1 MYSNIS
7 KMKKEEVGEV
17 GEQVD
22 DVDGRLEASTVD
34 ESNVHDYDTIRNLM
48 WTMIFESEGAAK
60 TFYDFYARQVG
71 FLTRVLS
78 SHKSECDG
86 LLFSRGL
93 GCRGYHDG
101 QTKVEL
107 QKQDKQ
113 QESCSAM
120 IHLRRDKNGRWV
132 IKKFVRDHNHPLV
145 IQLERK
151 PQNTCDKG
159 PKCSICDEEKDKKI
173 QELTAELRGEE
184 AIKCIISRAATSSDH
199 NYNLS
204 MKVQRT
210 LDNLKKLDA
219 EAKELLSVHE
229 ISPFSIDTIRLW

>member
-1 MYSNIS
+1 MSCFGFYLTNLCAS
-7 KMKKEEVGEV
+7 V

-22 DVDGRLEASTVD
+22 DVDGRLEVSTVD
-34 ESNVHDYDTIRNLM
+34 ESNVHDYDTIQEPYVG
-48 WTMIFESEGAAK
+48 MIFESEGAAK
-60 TFYDFYARQVG
+60 TFYDDYARHVG

-113 QESCSAM
+113 RESCSAM

-145 IQLERK
+145 IQLGESRR
-151 PQNTCDKG
+151 TL
-159 PKCSICDEEKDKKI
+159 DEEKDNKI
-173 QELTAELRGEE
+173 QELTAELRVKKRLSASYRELLLAVVKE
-184 AIKCIISRAATSSDH
+184 VEDH
-199 NYNLS
+199 NNNLS

-219 EAKELLSVHE
+219 EAKELLSG
-229 ISPFSIDTIRLW
+229 R